1 VSVEDA
7 PAPDCKDCTT
17 SPSIELIV
25 EPRLHDL
32 GGFGVRRVLPT
43 IRRRMVGPF
52 IFFDHM
58 GPSVFAPGEG
68 VDVRPHP
75 HINLATVT
83 YLFEGEIDHR
93 DSLGSHQAIQ
103 PGAINWMT
111 AGRGI
116 AHSERTTMA
125 VRQTGQRLH
134 GMQLWV
140 ALPAQHEEMEPEF
153 FHHPAATIP
162 SIELPGVSVRVLAG
176 EAYGKRSPVKVLSP
190 LSYLDARLDADA
202 ELELPHDH
210 PERAAYIATGSV
222 TCGRETV
229 DEPKLLVFRAGE
241 RALLRATSD
250 ARVMFLAGAPLESP
264 RHIWW
269 NFVSSSPARL
279 ERAKREWAE
288 RRFPLI
294 PGDEE
299 EFIPLPAR

>member
-1 VSVEDA
+1 VSFEEV
-7 PAPDCKDCTT
+7 PAPDDKDCATT
-17 SPSIELIV
+17 PSIELIV
-25 EPRLHDL
+25 EPRLRHL
-32 GGFGVRRVLPT
+32 GGFSVRRVLPT
-43 IRRRMVGPF
+43 PRRRTIGPF
-52 IFFDHM
+52 VFLDHL
-58 GPSVFAPGEG
+58 GPTVFPPGEG
-68 VDVRPHP
+68 VDVLPHP

-93 DSLGSHQAIQ
+93 DSLGSHQTIQ
-103 PGAINWMT
+103 RGAINWMT

-134 GMQLWV
+134 GIQLWV

-153 FHHPAATIP
+153 FHHPSASIP
-162 SIELPGVSVRVLAG
+162 VVEFPGISLRILAG
-176 EAYGKRSPVKVLSP
+176 NAYGRTSPVKVLSP
-190 LSYLDARLDADA
+190 LSYVEACLDADA
-202 ELELPHDH
+202 ELELPSDH
-210 PERAAYIATGSV
+210 PERAAYVATGSV
-222 TCGRETV
+222 TCGRETI

-250 ARVMFLAGAPLESP
+250 ARVMFLGGAPLDGP

-269 NFVSSSPARL
+269 NFVSSSPARI
-279 ERAKREWAE
+279 ERAKRDWAE

-299 EFIPLPAR
+299 EFVPLPAR